1 MSNNPTKPK
10 TDAIQPKRPP
20 GRPTIFTKDL
30 ARTIID
36 RHAAGESIRAICK
49 DPDMPGRATIMR
61 WQDEDRDGFGSILA
75 RAHEAYGEA
84 CADRAGSHLEI
95 SDEELKALDRAA
107 SASVQVRKERA
118 AHDRWLASKLSTRYA
133 DRTEVHLSGSVDMR
147 GTLGGPLIG
156 QAQII
161 DAQPAELPE
170 GDDQG

>member
-1 MSNNPTKPK
+1 MGKSNDHKPNS
-10 TDAIQPKRPP
+10 IQPKRPP
-20 GRPTIFTKDL
+20 GRPTLFNADIAETILKRHANGESLMQLGRDPSMPDR
-30 ARTIID
+30 RTIQ
-36 RHAAGESIRAICK
+36 
-49 DPDMPGRATIMR
+49 R
-61 WQDEDRDGFGSILA
+61 WAEVDRDGFAAALA

-95 SDEELKALDRAA
+95 SDEELKSLDRAA

-161 DAQPAELPE
+161 EATPAELPE